1 MVAAGTT
8 QECLT
13 RPAAVDGEAARSASV
28 VAAAARP
35 CDDRGMP
42 SVAYINRRIAEAHV
56 GATVARAA
64 PDAVLWAPWLRDGQG
79 ILNADPSVPNLLLVQ
94 CSTAEYRN
102 AGPSNR
108 VSRTVL
114 RQYVESPVLT
124 PWKDHLRFVL
134 AGPDADN
141 GERPWPFNLGGDCS
155 GLYSIGV
162 DDLAD
167 VVAAQGRGTINTPT
181 LLELAKSTSPRTGA
195 AVVQPFEA
203 ELASWPRGLLPL
215 PPDPIELRRVEWA
228 ERMFVLQR
236 PTPLGIAF
244 VGRREGQPSAPHG
257 DANRQDQGSFRT
269 CTPRSAQ
276 QDFARR

>member
-1 MVAAGTT
+1 VGAT
-8 QECLT
+8 
-13 RPAAVDGEAARSASV
+13 AARA
-28 VAAAARP
+28 
-35 CDDRGMP
+35 CDDRGVP

-64 PDAVLWAPWLRDGQG
+64 PDAVLWAPWLRDGLG
-79 ILNADPSVPNLLLVQ
+79 ILNADPSLPNLLLVQ

-102 AGPSNR
+102 TGPSNR

-114 RQYVESPVLT
+114 RQYVENPVLT
-124 PWKDHLRFVL
+124 PWKDRVRFVL
-134 AGPDADN
+134 AGPEADH
-141 GERPWPFNLGGDCS
+141 GERPWPFNLGGESS
-155 GLYSIGV
+155 GLHLIGV

-181 LLELAKSTSPRTGA
+181 LLELTESTSPRTGA

-215 PPDPIELRRVEWA
+215 APEPIEVRRVERA
-228 ERMFVLQR
+228 ERVFVLQR

-244 VGRREGQPSAPHG
+244 VARRAGHPSA
-257 DANRQDQGSFRT
+257 R
-269 CTPRSAQ
+269 PRG
-276 QDFARR
+276 R